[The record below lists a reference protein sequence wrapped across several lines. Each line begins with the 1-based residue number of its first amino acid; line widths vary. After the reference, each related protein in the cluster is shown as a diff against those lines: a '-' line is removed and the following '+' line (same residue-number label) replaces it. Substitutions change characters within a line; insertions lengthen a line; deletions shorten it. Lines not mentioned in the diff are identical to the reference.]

1 MKPNFC
7 SIFFLL
13 LISVRA
19 FSSEEIIKRPNYTLS
34 YNEDHEVANW
44 VAYELDH
51 WKLQNCVKRSNS
63 FKADPMVSTGSA
75 DAEDYKGSGF
85 DRGHLVPA
93 GDMKF
98 NSEAMKDTFYFSNM
112 TPQPPRFNQVRWG
125 QLEHLM
131 RAWGLRYKKI
141 WIVTGPILEENL
153 QVIGNKNKISVPNQY
168 FKVVIRKTENSY
180 EGFAF
185 IMGTDVPYA
194 DLREY
199 ATTINAV
206 EELAG
211 VDFFQFLDDKVEEKI
226 EGTSELARWDF
237 NEKFEYLP
245 CQTSGFQS
253 QK

>member
-1 MKPNFC
+1 MKPNFR
-7 SIFFLL
+7 SYLLLL
-13 LISVRA
+13 LISIPA
-19 FSSEEIIKRPNYTLS
+19 YGSEEIIKRPNYTLS

-44 VAYELDH
+44 VSYELDH
-51 WKLQNCVKRSNS
+51 KKLQNCVKRSNS

-75 DAEDYKGSGF
+75 VAEDYKGTGF

-98 NSEAMKDTFYFSNM
+98 NAAAMRDTFYFSNM
-112 TPQPPRFNQVRWG
+112 TPQPPKFNQVKWG

-131 RAWGLRYKKI
+131 RAWGLRYNKI
-141 WIVTGPILEENL
+141 WIVTGPILEDNL
-153 QVIGNKNKISVPNQY
+153 PVIGSKNEVSVPNLY
-168 FKVVIRKTENSY
+168 FKVVLRKTATSY

-185 IMGTDVPYA
+185 LMGTDVPHA

-199 ATTINAV
+199 ATTINEV

-211 VDFFQFLDDKVEEKI
+211 VDFFKFLDDKVEEAI
-226 EGTSELARWDF
+226 EDKSDLSRWDF
-237 NEKFEYLP
+237 SEKFEYLP
-245 CQTSGFQS
+245 CQTSGSQS